1 MYIRPVE
8 VVLTSTS
15 AGAALFTRLHY
26 TTSTTTTTR
35 PRDMG
40 IWNNNTVTDANDA
53 VEIVMRDEEKGK
65 NVEETFKE
73 TASEAPYVYVPG
85 TEEER
90 KLVRKI
96 DLRLFPMLW
105 VMFCMNYLDRTNI
118 GVSTGARLAH

>member
-1 MYIRPVE
+1 
-8 VVLTSTS
+8 
-15 AGAALFTRLHY
+15 
-26 TTSTTTTTR
+26 
-35 PRDMG
+35 MG